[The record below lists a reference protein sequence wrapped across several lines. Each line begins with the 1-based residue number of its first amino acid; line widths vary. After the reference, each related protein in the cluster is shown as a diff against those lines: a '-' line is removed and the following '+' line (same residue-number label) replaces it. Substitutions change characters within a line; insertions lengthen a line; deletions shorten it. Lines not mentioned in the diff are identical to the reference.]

1 VKLPSGYYFGITAAS
16 AENPDSFE
24 TKGFIVSSK
33 VQQQGSGSHRDSP
46 TSYDSL
52 RETSPNNQGWRWLAE
67 EDQVKDNPAS
77 SYKTDEARF
86 QDLHDRITVLDR
98 ELKLLFWDL
107 TTLRKEQE
115 QRHEELVRWLS
126 PIYNYAES
134 TRGMIEQVERLL
146 KDVKNDIESKD
157 YREHLNKLHHVV
169 REGHA
174 TITDNS
180 EFSCYNFSFQT
191 LSSVT
196 VIASHPRFGFFVF
209 LVVASQ
215 IVLLTGYIVYRR
227 RRDKQPK
234 KYL

>member
-1 VKLPSGYYFGITAAS
+1 MKLPLGYYFGITAAS

-24 TKGFIVSSK
+24 SKGFIVSSK
-33 VQQQGSGSHRDSP
+33 VQQQESGSHRDSS
-46 TSYDSL
+46 TSYDNL
-52 RETSPNNQGWRWLAE
+52 PGTSPNNQGWRWLAE
-67 EDQVKDNPAS
+67 EDQVKDSPAS

-86 QDLHDRITVLDR
+86 QDLHDRITVLGH
-98 ELKLLFWDL
+98 ELNLLFQDL

-115 QRHEELVRWLS
+115 QQHQELVRWLS
-126 PIYNYAES
+126 PIFVYAES
-134 TRGMIEQVERLL
+134 TRGMVEQVERLL

-157 YREHLNKLHHVV
+157 YREHLNQLGNVV

-180 EFSCYNFSFQT
+180 KFSCYKFSFQT
-191 LSSVT
+191 LTSVT
-196 VIASHPRFGFFVF
+196 VIASHPRLGFFAF

-215 IVLLTGYIVYRR
+215 IALLIGYIVYRR